1 MINIYLIFCFYKK
14 YCSQMIHTAFEL
26 YIIMRK
32 KRSRVEIQQSLSLAS
47 LYGMEKG
54 KVAWVSPSQIKNL

>member
-1 MINIYLIFCFYKK
+1 
-14 YCSQMIHTAFEL
+14 MIHTAFEL